1 MPGRVR
7 RHPLAL
13 CGVLAPAV
21 FFGASAVAATAQ
33 PGYSSRREDLSAL
46 AALDAREAWIMV
58 GGMVALGALVLVFAL
73 GLLVQGDRLLRP
85 AALPLLV
92 AGPATI
98 AAGLLRIDCSERVD
112 AACAARSGAGLLS
125 WHDEAHNLMAALLVV
140 TFALAPLVAAVGL
153 RGVRDAR
160 RLAWGSGATAAAIA
174 VLAAVYFS
182 ELAGSWSGL
191 VQRALAAV
199 ALAWV
204 AVAALRLLRSPA
216 DRRSGASAWRPGP
229 SPPRRCARRRW
240 P

>member
-1 MPGRVR
+1 MPRGVR

-13 CGVLAPAV
+13 CGVLAPAD
-21 FFGASAVAATAQ
+21 FFGASVAAATAQ
-33 PGYSSRREDLSAL
+33 SSYSNRREDLRAL
-46 AALDAREAWIMV
+46 AALDARHAWIMV

-73 GLLVQGDRLLRP
+73 GLLLHGDRRLRP

-92 AGPATI
+92 AGAATI
-98 AAGLLRIDCSERVD
+98 AAGVLRIDCSERVD
-112 AACAARSGAGLLS
+112 AACAARSNAGLLS

-140 TFALAPLVAAVGL
+140 AFALAPLLAAHRL
-153 RGVRDAR
+153 RGVRGAR
-160 RLAWGSGATAAAIA
+160 RLAWGSSATAAAIA

-204 AVAALRLLRSPA
+204 AAAAVRLLRGRRPDPVGRASLGDASP
-216 DRRSGASAWRPGP
+216 
-229 SPPRRCARRRW
+229 
-240 P
+240 